1 MIKFASIP
9 FLKPKRK
16 YKFQSVQVSLQ
27 HQTYTLI
34 MLGNHSPKKNNN
46 NREGLR
52 TYMGGG
58 DNSDKIKGKATQL
71 VT

>member
-1 MIKFASIP
+1 
-9 FLKPKRK
+9 
-16 YKFQSVQVSLQ
+16 
-27 HQTYTLI
+27 
-34 MLGNHSPKKNNN
+34 MLGNHSPKKNNNN